1 MNLILFFGLLA
12 QYQIPIRFVS
22 DKAKRDIHMMLKESN
37 TIWQKFAQVLAQ
49 FLVIGESQRELGY
62 MLEDFYA
69 DCPRHDLEYTKR
81 VLREE
86 LVGTVDEESLRGIR
100 FVASGTVS
108 QTYTLVP
115 CGSDTKV
122 CVKVQHPGVKADIKE
137 ACDAYDMV
145 KDSYVFPKKFRGVC
159 GLFFESLR
167 DQCDTGI
174 EFAASNQYAETLKGM
189 GMRHRATGKQ
199 LVVTPRM
206 ITHTNRCL
214 VMEYLPSKPVT
225 NRTLRA
231 TYEEIGGENLARYF
245 KLSTTILPTMGY
257 FTHAYHLDLHPGN
270 LGYTYDKANDCVQT
284 VVYDLG
290 QYVWMDY
297 QAMGL
302 DDHTIHHLE
311 NTAYSRQMNGHR
323 REGLESFLSPEG
335 KRWCET
341 NHIWDASKVA
351 EKKFMTDAGL
361 ILVECPEYLK
371 SPKLLPIFLSVIKA
385 TSSNMCKLESYRGG
399 YIPESLQSFS
409 YDSEGNEVYDVAE
422 SVHMER
428 AFPTDTYDMGVLCY
442 QSRDL

>member
-12 QYQIPIRFVS
+12 QYQIPIPFVS
-22 DKAKRDIHMMLKESN
+22 EKAKRDIHQMLKESN

-49 FLVIGESQRELGY
+49 FLVVGESQRELGY

-86 LVGTVDEESLRGIR
+86 LVGTVDEESIRSIR

-115 CGSDTKV
+115 RGKSEPV

-137 ACDAYDMV
+137 ACDVYDMV
-145 KDSYVFPKKFRGVC
+145 KDSYVFPKKFKGIC
-159 GLFFESLR
+159 SLFFESLR

-206 ITHTNRCL
+206 IAHTNRCL
-214 VMEYLPSKPVT
+214 VMEYLPSKSVT
-225 NRTLRA
+225 NRTLREA
-231 TYEEIGGENLARYF
+231 YEEIGGENLGRYF
-245 KLSTTILPTMGY
+245 KLSTSILPMTGY
-257 FTHAYHLDLHPGN
+257 FIHAYHLDLHPGN
-270 LGYTYDKANDCVQT
+270 LGYTYDKANDCVQM

-302 DDHTIHHLE
+302 DARTIHHLE
-311 NTAYSRQMNGHR
+311 NTTYSRQLNGHR
-323 REGLESFLSPEG
+323 REWLEPFLSAEG
-335 KRWCET
+335 KRWFET
-341 NHIWDASKVA
+341 NHMWDALKVN
-351 EKKFMTDAGL
+351 EKKFYTDTGL
-361 ILVECPEYLK
+361 VLIECPEYLK
-371 SPKLLPIFLSVIKA
+371 SPKLLPIFLSIIKA
-385 TSSNMCKLESYRGG
+385 TSSGICRLESYHRG
-399 YIPESLQSFS
+399 YVPKSLQGFS
-409 YDSEGNEVYDVAE
+409 YDSEGNEEYDMTE
-422 SVHMER
+422 SIHLER
-428 AFPTDTYDMGVLCY
+428 TFPSDTYDMGVMRY